1 MTYDNIKTKKKS
13 FILSLENT
21 FLEKLQEGG
30 GGVKLTPPSPFRV
43 NTFTN
48 ILSSVVQIM
57 DGLQI
62 CSIFRGEFLGEKFF
76 LSSVKENI
84 SQHY

>member
-30 GGVKLTPPSPFRV
+30 VKLTPPSPFRV
-43 NTFTN
+43 NTFTS
-48 ILSSVVQIM
+48 ILSSVVQII
-57 DGLQI
+57 DRLQI
-62 CSIFRGEFLGEKFF
+62 RSIFRGEFLGEKFF
-76 LSSVKENI
+76 L
-84 SQHY
+84 